1 MNQLDQHEQI
11 KSPSQSNEKA
21 SSKRIYIFLYKYI
34 INDKFKNIQKSVCC
48 LWIYQVY

>member
-21 SSKRIYIFLYKYI
+21 SCKRIYTFLYKYI
-34 INDKFKNIQKSVCC
+34 INDKFKNIENSIFC